1 MEKTN
6 CLTNDLTANQPA
18 FISLSKQHE
27 RHFTFSQLNTNA
39 YLATVSDFNIRKTFK
54 LHAVGPRER
63 KS

>member
-18 FISLSKQHE
+18 FILLSKQHE
-27 RHFTFSQLNTNA
+27 RHFTFSRLSTNA
-39 YLATVSDFNIRKTFK
+39 YLATVSDFNIRKSFK
-54 LHAVGPRER
+54 LHAMGLHER